1 MNPLYQAVYHLVKF
15 LGSVFFSFRVVYPER
30 IIEEG
35 PAILAMNHQSFLDP
49 PLAGICCQRELNI
62 LARKSLLKWPII
74 GAILPRIRVI
84 PVDLSGG
91 GDMSALKSLI
101 RILRKNEATLMFPEG
116 TRTPDGNLLPARSGI
131 GFVIAKT
138 LAPVVPMRIF
148 GAFEALPRSGKEF
161 HATPITIVIGKPL
174 YFTKAD
180 LEVPL
185 PPGVDIYQHLAN
197 RVMEAIAAIQY
208 EE

>member
-74 GAILPRIRVI
+74 VI
-84 PVDLSGG
+84 FLD
-91 GDMSALKSLI
+91 
-101 RILRKNEATLMFPEG
+101 
-116 TRTPDGNLLPARSGI
+116 
-131 GFVIAKT
+131 
-138 LAPVVPMRIF
+138 
-148 GAFEALPRSGKEF
+148 
-161 HATPITIVIGKPL
+161 
-174 YFTKAD
+174 
-180 LEVPL
+180 
-185 PPGVDIYQHLAN
+185 
-197 RVMEAIAAIQY
+197 
-208 EE
+208 